1 MREDHQFDVV
11 WPSSKRRTVAVAPVD
26 AIGGLNGK
34 RIAFIWDYRFRGDE
48 MWAVFKDAM
57 RDRYPTVEFIEHEEF
72 GDVHGVNEVHV
83 LQEMKAKL
91 KDLHVDGAIVGVG
104 A

>member
-1 MREDHQFDVV
+1 MGEEHEFEVV
-11 WPSSKRRTVAVAPVD
+11 WPSSRRRTVAVAPVD

-48 MWAVFKDAM
+48 MWAVFKQAM
-57 RDRYPTVEFIEHEEF
+57 RNRYPNVGFIEHEEF
-72 GDVHGVNEVHV
+72 GDVHGVNEVNV
-83 LQEMKAKL
+83 LQQMKTKL
-91 KDLHVDGAIVGVG
+91 RELRVDGAIVGVG